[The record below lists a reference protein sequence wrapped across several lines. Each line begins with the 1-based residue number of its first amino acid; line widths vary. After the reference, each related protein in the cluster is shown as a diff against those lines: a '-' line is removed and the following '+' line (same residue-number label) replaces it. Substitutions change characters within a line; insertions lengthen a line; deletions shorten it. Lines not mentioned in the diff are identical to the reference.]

1 MDMCSLME
9 QKLDLLDARAA
20 DLTKRQ
26 LQREDT
32 ALEYKRCMHACCDG
46 INGDV
51 LIHGSP
57 HGYVQSDGT
66 ED

>member
-1 MDMCSLME
+1 ME

-32 ALEYKRCMHACCDG
+32 ALEYKRCMHACM
-46 INGDV
+46 
-51 LIHGSP
+51 L
-57 HGYVQSDGT
+57 
-66 ED
+66 